1 MAQTSVLSVIL
12 LSRVL
17 GFQVCDATTLWQ
29 RISKGNKEGSCTEV
43 FWAMQKDVESFP
55 EENWGRA

>member
-12 LSRVL
+12 LSQVL
-17 GFQVCDATTLWQ
+17 GFQVCNATTLWH
-29 RISKGNKEGSCTEV
+29 RFSEGNKEGFCTEV
-43 FWAMQKDVESFP
+43 FWAMQKDVESSP